1 MKTIYIIPFL
11 LIGCKSPQQLI
22 DKAVKKQPDILSQF
36 DTVIQVPEIYYDT
49 IYHSDTFE
57 LVRTIRMT
65 DTIIKVQQI
74 APKSKY
80 DYKHER
86 DVLRHELKM
95 AKIEAQK
102 YKDSLTEARKTAKIE
117 GRTNRTDIRRSK
129 RAEIVKEKARTKPW
143 MWLLIGFALAHLIR
157 WVLIIVRSFTKMPI

>member
-1 MKTIYIIPFL
+1 MKAIYILPFI

-36 DTVIQVPEIYYDT
+36 DTVIQVPKIYYDT

-57 LVRTIRMT
+57 IIRIIRMT
-65 DTIIKVQQI
+65 DTIIKVQQL

-80 DYKHER
+80 DYKAER

-102 YKDSLTEARKTAKIE
+102 YKDSLTEARKMAKIE
-117 GRTNRTDIRRSK
+117 GKTNRVESRTDRVESRTNRSRWWI
-129 RAEIVKEKARTKPW
+129 
-143 MWLLIGFALAHLIR
+143 WLLIGVGIG
-157 WVLIIVRSFTKMPI
+157 LIIHFFFRLAKIFMNIPTVNR